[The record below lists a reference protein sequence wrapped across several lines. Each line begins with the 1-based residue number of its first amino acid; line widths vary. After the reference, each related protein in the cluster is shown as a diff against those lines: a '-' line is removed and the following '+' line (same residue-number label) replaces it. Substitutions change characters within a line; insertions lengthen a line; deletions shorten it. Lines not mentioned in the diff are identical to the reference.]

1 MLFPFSIARI
11 NMRCLQ
17 MFLAGLM
24 LITPA
29 LCVLATYEEA
39 DNGKVEGFTGQADLA
54 LQYVF
59 LTSHG
64 WVDRHGHAVLTVN
77 PYKGATT
84 SPRASAIA
92 NGLKG
97 YMKNLAWPTTIK

>member
-1 MLFPFSIARI
+1 
-11 NMRCLQ
+11 MRCFQ
-17 MFLAGLM
+17 VFLAGLM

-29 LCVLATYEEA
+29 LCRLATYEEA
-39 DNGKVEGFTGQADLA
+39 DNGKVDGFTGEADSTLE
-54 LQYVF
+54 YVF
-59 LTSHG
+59 LISHG
-64 WVDRHGHAVLTVN
+64 WVDRHGHTVLTLN

-97 YMKNLAWPTTIK
+97 YMKN